1 LCVRWYYK
9 YGISYR
15 DLAEMM
21 QERGVDVDPS
31 TIFRLVL
38 RYDPEREKRIRPY
51 QGHRSD
57 SWRVDETS
65 IRVGGKRKRAELA
78 RF

>member
-1 LCVRWYYK
+1 
-9 YGISYR
+9 
-15 DLAEMM
+15 
-21 QERGVDVDPS
+21 
-31 TIFRLVL
+31 LVL